1 MAKYIRLELEEDL
14 IFLQNMFNRAVNKI
28 KNNISSF
35 DLDQAEVICR
45 VHDAL
50 HSAAN
55 TNEALSLGVPREEIE
70 SHAKVSKPAQ
80 EKRVKKQSVTK
91 VKSNLCT
98 THPYYGAVR
107 APQQDCEGCW
117 KAYKS
122 MNPNT
127 YSRKRKDFERK
138 MEKSA

>member
-28 KNNISSF
+28 KNNVSSF
-35 DLDQAEVICR
+35 DLDQAEIIYR

-50 HSAAN
+50 HSAADV
-55 TNEALSLGVPREEIE
+55 ESASALGVP
-70 SHAKVSKPAQ
+70 VSQLKIDTDNKPLRQ
-80 EKRVKKQSVTK
+80 KSTKKKQPSK
-91 VKSNLCT
+91 IKLNLCE

-107 APQQDCEGCW
+107 APQQDCQDCW
-117 KAYKS
+117 QAYKN

>member
-28 KNNISSF
+28 KNNVSSF
-35 DLDQAEVICR
+35 DLDQAEVIYR

-50 HSAAN
+50 HSAAS
-55 TNEALSLGVPREEIE
+55 TEEAVSLGVPQEEIA
-70 SHAKVSKPAQ
+70 SISKTTKSVA
-80 EKRVKKQSVTK
+80 EKRNKKKPISK

-117 KAYKS
+117 TAYKN

>member
-14 IFLQNMFNRAVNKI
+14 IFLQNMFNRAVHKI

-35 DLDQAEVICR
+35 DLDQAEVIYR

-55 TNEALSLGVPREEIE
+55 TEEAISLGVPQEEIT
-70 SHAKVSKPAQ
+70 STAKSAKITSA
-80 EKRVKKQSVTK
+80 KRDKKKSISK
-91 VKSNLCT
+91 VKLNLCT

-107 APQQDCEGCW
+107 APQQDCQGCW
-117 KAYKS
+117 AAYKN